1 MKFRENQLTVSGLS
15 PFTCQRVV
23 LCCVVALEPMAV
35 VVVLVVLLVQFQYSG
50 VALINSRLPVAD
62 LFRFFISEHTSRP
75 AATLHIILLIICNF
89 LR

>member
-15 PFTCQRVV
+15 PLFTCQRVV

-50 VALINSRLPVAD
+50 VALIISRLPVAD

-75 AATLHIILLIICNF
+75 AATLHIILLICNF